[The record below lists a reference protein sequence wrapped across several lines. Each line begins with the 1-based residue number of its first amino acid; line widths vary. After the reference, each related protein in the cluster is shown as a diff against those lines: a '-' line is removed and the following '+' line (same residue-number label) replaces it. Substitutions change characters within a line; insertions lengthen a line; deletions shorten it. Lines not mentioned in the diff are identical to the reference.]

1 MEDLWPSRVLRVKPR
16 EAEPRRPRAR
26 REPGPDPLLPGAPFL
41 KPTLAP
47 LGGKGT
53 LLSPEPHLGL
63 LDSRQVFTSPSPD
76 HTQQHLNKQEGAEA

>member
-1 MEDLWPSRVLRVKPR
+1 MEDLWPSRGFRVKPR

-26 REPGPDPLLPGAPFL
+26 REPGPDPFLPGVPFL

-47 LGGKGT
+47 LEGKGT

-63 LDSRQVFTSPSPD
+63 LDSCQVFTSRNPD
-76 HTQQHLNKQEGAEA
+76 HTQRHLNKQEAAKA